1 MSTNAYGNA
10 VESHD
15 EFMEKRQE
23 VIVAM
28 SNDKSLHTLALELQV
43 AATTYQYGYQQLWCG
58 VPIIRLPDDIILL
71 QEIVFA
77 LRPASIIETGIARGG
92 SLILNAS
99 LMEICG
105 VTPRV
110 LGIDLHIFDHAKL
123 AIAQSK
129 YSSMIELV
137 QCDSTSDVA
146 RQTVE
151 EFVRKSGSQTPCL
164 LILDSNHSHSHV
176 LNELRT
182 LTTCLP
188 IGSIVVVADT
198 IISEMPSEHYSDRPW
213 DKTKNP
219 LSALKEF
226 LATVPN
232 FEVST
237 RWARRGLLSEM
248 RDGVIVKTS

>member
-1 MSTNAYGNA
+1 MSTSPYGDE
-10 VESHD
+10 VESND
-15 EFMEKRQE
+15 EFMRKRQDA
-23 VIVAM
+23 IIAM
-28 SNDKSLHTLALELQV
+28 SNDESLHTRAIELQV
-43 AATTYQYGYQQLWCG
+43 AATDYQYGYQQLWCG
-58 VPIIRLPDDIILL
+58 VPIIRLPDDIMLL
-71 QEIVFA
+71 QEIVFT
-77 LRPASIIETGIARGG
+77 LRPTSIIETGIARGG

-110 LGIDLHIFDHAKL
+110 LGIDIQIFDHAKL
-123 AIAQSK
+123 AIAQSR

-137 QCDSTSDVA
+137 QCDSASDAA
-146 RQTVE
+146 RHTVE
-151 EFVRKSGSQTPCL
+151 LFIDKSGAHTPCL
-164 LILDSNHSHSHV
+164 LILDSNHSHPHV
-176 LNELRT
+176 LNELRR
-182 LTTCLP
+182 LTPCLP
-188 IGSIVVVADT
+188 IGSVVVVADT

-213 DKTKNP
+213 DRARNP

-226 LATVPN
+226 LATTPN